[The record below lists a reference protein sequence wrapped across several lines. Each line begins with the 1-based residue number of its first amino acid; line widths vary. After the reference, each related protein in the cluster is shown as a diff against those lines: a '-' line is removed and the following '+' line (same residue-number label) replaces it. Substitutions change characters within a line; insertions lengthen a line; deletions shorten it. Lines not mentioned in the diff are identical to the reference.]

1 MISQKS
7 YDIEYMKDFSIKS
20 FRSDFVARKILQVAF
35 SFNTS

>member
-1 MISQKS
+1 MIFQKS
-7 YDIEYMKDFSIKS
+7 YNIEYMKGFSTKS